1 MTTGLKRFGGEEK
14 MAVGFVYGSR
24 EEPQA
29 IKWRSI
35 DGKSFT
41 CDGAPQSFYGMENVD
56 QDDEDLIIVE
66 GECDVIALYSLDP
79 PIKAVSAPMGH
90 P

>member
-35 DGKSFT
+35 DGSRSPVT
-41 CDGAPQSFYGMENVD
+41 APQSFYGMENVD

-66 GECDVIALYSLDP
+66 ECDVIVSSVDL
-79 PIKAVSAPMGH
+79 PIKAVSTNGH